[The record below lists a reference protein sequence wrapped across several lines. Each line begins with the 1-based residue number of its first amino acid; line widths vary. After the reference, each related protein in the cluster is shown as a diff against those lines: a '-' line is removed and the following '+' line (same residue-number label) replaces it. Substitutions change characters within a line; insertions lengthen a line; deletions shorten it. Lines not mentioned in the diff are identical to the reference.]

1 MAPLAGWHGFAEA
14 VMAVRGTV
22 LRAAALLALLA
33 AGVPAARAQPEPP
46 PPDPEPAAALDA
58 CVDAAA
64 ADARLDRFRAGVT
77 RGVCHSSRWF
87 DGLFGDSRQ
96 HTEDYEQAYG
106 RLGAGLGWDELDGVT
121 LDGHLR
127 AYLPLPAAHQR
138 MRAVIGRDTE
148 EHFVRD
154 EFDDANF
161 MAASFSDDRD
171 ANWYAGLNF
180 DAARGANSRFDIAAG
195 VQVASP
201 PNPYLKARYTRARY
215 AAADVLLI
223 TSATA
228 FWENDDGF
236 GVTLAADADRALSDA
251 WLLRWAN
258 TVVFSESTAGVR
270 WHTRPGLYQVL
281 NSRSAMRYEASLRGE
296 TDGRQPDLYGLRV
309 THRRSVGRKWLFVE
323 LSSSLFWAE
332 SDDPALRCEACVG
345 VAIGFEILF
354 GDHYDRLLEQ
364 GRRPP
369 GPGGSATEP

>member
-1 MAPLAGWHGFAEA
+1 MAGGPGAADAAMIPGGAGCRILWP
-14 VMAVRGTV
+14 V
-22 LRAAALLALLA
+22 LLVLCAPPVL
-33 AGVPAARAQPEPP
+33 AQPMPTG
-46 PPDPEPAAALDA
+46 PDPEPPAVLDP
-58 CVDAAA
+58 CVGMSEEAG
-64 ADARLDRFRAGVT
+64 ARLDRLRAGVT
-77 RGVCHSSRWF
+77 RRVCASSRWF

-96 HTEDYEQAYG
+96 HTEDYQQAYG

-127 AYLPLPAAHQR
+127 AYLPLPAAHRR

-148 EHFVRD
+148 EHFVRN
-154 EFDDANF
+154 EFDDVNF

-180 DAARGANSRFDIAAG
+180 DAARGASSRLDIGAG
-195 VQVASP
+195 VQLASP
-201 PNPYLKARYTRARY
+201 LNPYLKARYARASY
-215 AAADVLLI
+215 PAADVLLI

-228 FWENDDGF
+228 FWENNDGF
-236 GVTLAADADRALSDA
+236 GVTLAADADWAVSDA

-258 TVVFSESTAGVR
+258 TLAFSQSTAGMR

-281 NSRSAMRYEASLRGE
+281 DPRSAMRYELTVRGE

-309 THRRSVGRKWLFVE
+309 THRRAMGRKWLFVE

-332 SDDPALRCEACVG
+332 GADPAQRCKACVG

-354 GDHYDRLLEQ
+354 GDHYDRLLER
-364 GRRPP
+364 GSRPLEP
-369 GPGGSATEP
+369 GEPAAAL